1 LAVKP
6 IEMLVPALMLQ
17 LDRRK
22 MVIPLARAVP
32 EPPLPAVPDCRQ
44 LPARRSIFVGG
55 DERAV
60 EGITVTEALLEPA
73 RAAAAV
79 KVTVKLVDTDVPTDA
94 GVAVT
99 VPTEPD
105 GVPIV

>member
-1 LAVKP
+1 
-6 IEMLVPALMLQ
+6 
-17 LDRRK
+17 
-22 MVIPLARAVP
+22 
-32 EPPLPAVPDCRQ
+32 
-44 LPARRSIFVGG
+44 
-55 DERAV
+55 V

-79 KVTVKLVDTDVPTDA
+79 NVTVKLVDTDVPTDA

-99 VPTEPD
+99 VPTEPV